1 MTKILIATDF
11 SANASSAIY
20 YGLNLAKVMNAEVIL
35 FNAFVTVPAI
45 GIDGGPGIMNET
57 VTKAGMD
64 SHQDTMDRLIE
75 DIPEEESKGVKI
87 SSFIANGDPVYN
99 ICDYVKKNNVDMVL
113 MGTQG
118 ESRLEE
124 ILFGST
130 TVEVMKQSNC
140 PVLAIPPNA
149 EFYGIKKIVYATD
162 LEKKDIEV
170 IEHLCEFA
178 RIFDSEVVIFHVF
191 LEDNMT
197 YQEEADEF
205 NAMLNARVKY
215 PNMKKESVTYARTH
229 DAILDVVKKDLA
241 NMMVMREKDRGIFSR
256 LFHVDMVKRI
266 NYHTNIPLMVYND
279 HAL

>member
-1 MTKILIATDF
+1 
-11 SANASSAIY
+11 
-20 YGLNLAKVMNAEVIL
+20 
-35 FNAFVTVPAI
+35 
-45 GIDGGPGIMNET
+45 
-57 VTKAGMD
+57 
-64 SHQDTMDRLIE
+64 
-75 DIPEEESKGVKI
+75 
-87 SSFIANGDPVYN
+87 
-99 ICDYVKKNNVDMVL
+99 MVL

-178 RIFDSEVVIFHVF
+178 RFFDSEVVIFHVF